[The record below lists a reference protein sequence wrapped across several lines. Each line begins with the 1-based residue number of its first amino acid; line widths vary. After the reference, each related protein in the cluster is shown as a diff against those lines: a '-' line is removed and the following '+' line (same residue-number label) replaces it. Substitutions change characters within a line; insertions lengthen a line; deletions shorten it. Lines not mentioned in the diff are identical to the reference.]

1 MFAYV
6 KRKVRTKKWY
16 RGTSSFKGWLILYA
30 VQYLEGTGMYV
41 CYDTQDKKSQMFYV
55 GDWRVERLIKKRLY
69 Q

>member
-1 MFAYV
+1 M
-6 KRKVRTKKWY
+6 
-16 RGTSSFKGWLILYA
+16 GTSSFKGWFILYA

-55 GDWRVERLIKKRLY
+55 GDCRVERLIKKRLY